1 MKALTANLTANQDS
15 IQNHNNHQPQPA
27 SYKKSP
33 DHVKVLQNPAQED
46 VLNDYS
52 PASPALSIDKENL
65 ISLIN
70 DADESLNFVLLVAN
84 DPGKSKSNHIL
95 RESDCILYDIEPEEM
110 QKLVESFAANLS
122 KLRNARHRGQR
133 QKSGGKVRHG
143 RVSGNL
149 ELTETEI
156 EILRLI
162 CDEKTSEEIAEE
174 VCLGRRTIEHY
185 RRRILI
191 KTDCQSP
198 MALVKFAIKNG
209 LYGNI

>member
-1 MKALTANLTANQDS
+1 MKTLTANLTANQDS
-15 IQNHNNHQPQPA
+15 TQNHNNHQSPPE
-27 SYKKSP
+27 SYKKSS
-33 DHVKVLQNPAQED
+33 DRAKVLQNPAQED
-46 VLNDYS
+46 MWSDYPS
-52 PASPALSIDKENL
+52 ALSIDKENL

-95 RESDCILYDIEPEEM
+95 REGDCILYDIEPEEM
-110 QKLVESFAANLS
+110 QKLVESFAANLG
-122 KLRNARHRGQR
+122 KLSNAGHGDECE
-133 QKSGGKVRHG
+133 KSGGKVRRR
-143 RVSGNL
+143 RVSWRL